1 MTSLPVATLTGMS
14 MRPRILLA
22 VLLAASPGLLV
33 ACGGDTEVAAPV
45 AEEGTV
51 LKIDSAEGAALI
63 DSDRSVLVVDV
74 RRLDEYRAGHLV
86 GAQHIPVEDPELWE
100 QRTAAL
106 DPERPVVVYCRTGR
120 RSAIAAE
127 QLVAAG
133 FSEVYDLGGET
144 DWDPA
149 DLEIES

>member
-1 MTSLPVATLTGMS
+1 MSKRSVPV
-14 MRPRILLA
+14 
-22 VLLAASPGLLV
+22 LAALLGGVMTLLV
-33 ACGGDTEVAAPV
+33 ACGGSDVTAPV
-45 AEEGTV
+45 AEEGAV
-51 LKIDSAEGAALI
+51 LNIDSAEGAALI

-74 RRLDEYRAGHLV
+74 RTLEEYTEGHLV

-100 QRTAAL
+100 QRVAAL
-106 DPERPVVVYCRTGR
+106 DPDGPIVVYCRTGR

-133 FSEVYDLGGET
+133 FSEVYDLGGAT

-149 DLEIES
+149 DLELEA